1 MFKGANVKKEMISE
15 AIRGQ
20 TRFREKDG
28 NPHGEYYAID
38 GKGDLSMYDREGF
51 IRTAQSLGNF

>member
-15 AIRGQ
+15 ARMGQ
-20 TRFREKDG
+20 TRFREKDR

-38 GKGDLSMYDREGF
+38 SKGDLSMYDSEGF